1 MDLAAQ
7 HLGRQP
13 RLIRLGAVGAVRPHI
28 AARIVRRHDL
38 GQHPAITVGGRRR
51 RTFADEAIAAV
62 DDDVRFVAECRDRDH
77 WQRRSVGAVT
87 HLAAI
92 LQCPAGV
99 RVLLGGLARFG
110 RPYLIGGLARLN
122 RRLLILVFRCFGA
135 GKNEASTIWPDI
147 RCPTSD

>member
-28 AARIVRRHDL
+28 AAGVVRGLDL
-38 GQHPAITVGGRRR
+38 RQHPAIAMGRRR
-51 RTFADEAIAAV
+51 HSAVADGAIAAI

-77 WQRRSVGAVT
+77 RQRRSVGAVT
-87 HLAAI
+87 HLAAD
-92 LQCPAGV
+92 LQRPAGV

-122 RRLLILVFRCFGA
+122 RRLLILRVPLLWRW
-135 GKNEASTIWPDI
+135 N
-147 RCPTSD
+147 R